1 MMKPPELLCAR
12 YVRSYVRA
20 LLAPGGAQEP
30 KRPPGGAKMPGA
42 PGSSPKKPIMCK
54 ICAELCACAVVV
66 TLGAPL
72 LLDDLR
78 PSCFS
83 RVYRACWSTKLS

>member
-1 MMKPPELLCAR
+1 MPGAPESSPKKPIICKI
-12 YVRSYVRA
+12 
-20 LLAPGGAQEP
+20 GAQEP
-30 KRPPGGAKMPGA
+30 KRPPGGANMPGA

-72 LLDDLR
+72 LLLL
-78 PSCFS
+78 
-83 RVYRACWSTKLS
+83 Y